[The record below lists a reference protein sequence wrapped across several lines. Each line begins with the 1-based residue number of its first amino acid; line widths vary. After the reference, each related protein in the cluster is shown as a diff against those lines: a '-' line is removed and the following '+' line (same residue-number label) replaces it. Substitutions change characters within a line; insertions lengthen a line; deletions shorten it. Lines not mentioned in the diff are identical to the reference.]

1 MWRNYV
7 ICVLIGLLLVS
18 SGSSLVLLRQ
28 VITTQGEVDRLRQQ
42 VRLATSA
49 AAPNPTAAAATPVAD
64 PAAAAA
70 TPVADP
76 TGSVVAPLPT
86 VAVSGLDTALLSQ
99 IETDVA
105 SLRGLQPRAPVPLR
119 FLDQQALQ
127 RYFLDKFNQDYLP
140 DERESDQK
148 LLATLGVI
156 NSRETVVQI
165 LLDVLQEQ
173 IIGIYDQDEKVMYM
187 VTDSGQFGPDEK
199 GTFAHE
205 YDHALQDQHF
215 DLTRLAPKHPDNDDR
230 SLAIQAL
237 TEGDATLIQRLWV
250 QKNLTADE
258 INQLGQGS
266 ATSKLLSAPL
276 FLREQ
281 LLFPYTDG
289 FNFIRQIYQADG
301 YAGIDDVFRNPPQS
315 TAQILHPDKY
325 RNHIAP
331 VEVSLPDLDAG
342 SLGPGWR
349 KIRSNV
355 LGELDLRLIL
365 RQLTDSTRAVRGAS
379 GWAGDRWQ
387 LLEKDGRDA
396 LVIKSVWDSDNEART
411 FFETFALAMKN
422 RFAGAREEEA
432 STARQALTASTAATE
447 IRRSGASVV
456 AVIAFDRST
465 AEAIA
470 TAVGF

>member
-18 SGSSLVLLRQ
+18 SGSSIMLLRQ
-28 VITTQGEVDRLRQQ
+28 VITTQGEVDRLHQQ
-42 VRLATSA
+42 VRLA
-49 AAPNPTAAAATPVAD
+49 AATPAAVSAA
-64 PAAAAA
+64 PAANATA
-70 TPVADP
+70 TPADRASATTP
-76 TGSVVAPLPT
+76 AAPVPT
-86 VAVSGLDTALLSQ
+86 VAVSGAETSLLSQ
-99 IETDVA
+99 IEADVA
-105 SLRGLQPRAPVPLR
+105 SMRGLQPRASVPLR

-127 RYFLDKFNQDYLP
+127 RYFVDKFNQDYLP
-140 DERESDQK
+140 SERESDQK

-156 NSRETVVQI
+156 NSRDTVVQI

-173 IIGIYDQDEKVMYM
+173 IIGIYDQDEKVMYL
-187 VTDSGQFGPDEK
+187 VTDDGQFGPDEK
-199 GTFAHE
+199 GTFVHE
-205 YDHALQDQHF
+205 YDHVLQDQYF
-215 DLTRLAPKHPDNDDR
+215 DLNKLAPKHPDNDDR

-250 QKNLTADE
+250 QKNLSADE

-289 FNFIRQIYQADG
+289 FNFIRQIYQAFG
-301 YAGIDDVFRNPPQS
+301 FAGIDDVFRNPPQS
-315 TAQILHPDKY
+315 TAQILHIDKY
-325 RNHIAP
+325 RNHVAP
-331 VEVSLPDLDAG
+331 VEVSLPELDAG

-349 KIRSNV
+349 AIKSNI

-365 RQLTDSTRAVRGAS
+365 TQLTDSTRGVRGAS

-387 LLEKDGRDA
+387 LLEKEGRQA
-396 LVIKSVWDSDNEART
+396 LVIKSVWDSDNDART
-411 FFETFALAMKN
+411 FFETFALAMRN
-422 RFAGAREEEA
+422 RFSGAREEEA

-447 IRRSGASVV
+447 VRRNAATVV
-456 AVIAFDRST
+456 AVIAFDRPT

-470 TAVGF
+470 DAVNT